1 MLNAGASGAKRRA
14 RSDAPYPRSVFF
26 REALARFFFGELED
40 IHVQRGKGT
49 EHTVAALAMSESG
62 AVVNIRANTT
72 GSWEQHNEAVEI
84 FGEGHS
90 LFVDNIDTCTW
101 RPPARPEHTWRPN
114 YTVPVALNMTSA
126 TMGFGPELE
135 HFRRVVTEGIPN
147 ESDLSSAAAT
157 LALTSQ
163 IAEQALQG

>member
-1 MLNAGASGAKRRA
+1 RFDVRDWLFENPVHHF
-14 RSDAPYPRSVFF
+14 D
-26 REALARFFFGELED
+26 LARFFFGELGD
-40 IHVQRGKGT
+40 VQVVRGDVGS
-49 EHTVAALAMSESG
+49 EYTVVVTAGAESG
-62 AVVNIRANTT
+62 AIVNIRANTT

-101 RPPARPEHTWRPN
+101 RPPTRPEQGWRPN
-114 YTVPVALNMTSA
+114 YTVPTAPNMTST

-147 ESDLSSAAAT
+147 ESDLASAA
-157 LALTSQ
+157 
-163 IAEQALQG
+163 